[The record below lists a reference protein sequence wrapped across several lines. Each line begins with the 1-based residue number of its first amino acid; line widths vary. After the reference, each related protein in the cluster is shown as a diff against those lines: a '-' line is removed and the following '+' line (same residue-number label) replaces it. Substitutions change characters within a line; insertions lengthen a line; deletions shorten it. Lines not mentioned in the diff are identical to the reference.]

1 MRTALSS
8 ATVTEPML
16 EKYKSFVNF
25 LIYLKK
31 TFIQMNKQ
39 VLESVLLDL

>member
-1 MRTALSS
+1 
-8 ATVTEPML
+8 ML

-39 VLESVLLDL
+39 VLVSVLLEL